1 MQRQFDIFVGEAPDV
16 LAVHWGW
23 VIALGIG
30 IAVLGLLAIWR
41 ARTATLVF
49 VGFMGA
55 LLLVG
60 AVAVLIFAFSLAG
73 YWTDFFVHVL
83 WAVMLAIV
91 AVILLT
97 RPAISAEAITLMI
110 AFYLILTGL
119 LSMGYAFSANMEG
132 FVVYVVEGLVSVLLG
147 GLLLAG
153 WPFSGLWAIGLFL
166 GIDLILKGAEI
177 VALGLRL
184 RSISE

>member
-1 MQRQFDIFVGEAPDV
+1 
-16 LAVHWGW
+16 
-23 VIALGIG
+23 
-30 IAVLGLLAIWR
+30 
-41 ARTATLVF
+41 
-49 VGFMGA
+49 
-55 LLLVG
+55 
-60 AVAVLIFAFSLAG
+60 
-73 YWTDFFVHVL
+73 
-83 WAVMLAIV
+83 
-91 AVILLT
+91 
-97 RPAISAEAITLMI
+97 MI